1 MDFFNFTR
9 IATPIL
15 NLLFP
20 EKCVGCKKEGTFL
33 CADCLVAL
41 PGAESTKL
49 SPNTTALFAYK
60 NNVVKKAIK
69 ILKYRGARSVAKA
82 FAAPLYEELLA
93 ELEDALPDKN
103 ARSTLLVPVPLSSKK
118 LRERGWN
125 QAEWLVEET
134 ARLDEN
140 GAFEP
145 RPDIV
150 QKIKHTP
157 SQTSFRNKKAR
168 LKNIKDCFAVK
179 KPEDVRGRRMVII
192 DDVCTTGATVREVQK
207 VLKAAG
213 AKHVSIL
220 TVAH

>member
-103 ARSTLLVPVPLSSKK
+103 PRATLLVPVPLSAKK

-168 LKNIKDCFAVK
+168 LNNIKDCFAVR
-179 KPEDVRGRRMVII
+179 KPEDVHGRRVVII

-207 VLKAAG
+207 VLK
-213 AKHVSIL
+213 S
-220 TVAH
+220 

>member
-1 MDFFNFTR
+1 MHAR
-9 IATPIL
+9 ITSFVL

-41 PGAESTKL
+41 PGAESAL
-49 SPNTTALFAYK
+49 LPANITALFAYR

-69 ILKYRGARSVAKA
+69 ILKYRGAKSVAKA

-93 ELEDALPDKN
+93 GLGDALPDKN
-103 ARSTLLVPVPLSSKK
+103 ARSTLLVPVPLSAKK

-125 QAEWLVEET
+125 QAEWLAEET